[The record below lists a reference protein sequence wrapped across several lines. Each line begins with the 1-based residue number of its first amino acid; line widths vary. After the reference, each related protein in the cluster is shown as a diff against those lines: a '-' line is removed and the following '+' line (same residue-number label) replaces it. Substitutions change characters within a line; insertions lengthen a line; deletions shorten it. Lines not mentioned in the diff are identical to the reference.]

1 MPLTINS
8 NLSSLIVQSNLK
20 QSTFGLN
27 QAIERMT
34 TGFKINGAKDNAAN
48 YSIST
53 QMSTKI
59 GAYQVAEDNAS
70 MGLDLLTTAMDSL
83 DTVSSNLSRIR
94 DLAEQAA
101 NGTYGESSLKAIQL
115 EINARLEECNRIL
128 ETTEYNKIKLF
139 QAEPPEPEVGGS
151 FIEEITPLS
160 AEEAAAQGYILI
172 RTADELQAMQ
182 DNLAGKY
189 ILMNNI
195 DLEGFDWN
203 PVGINYSNA
212 FTGEF
217 NGNGHVIQNLT
228 IKLGGAGNNA
238 LFGRVKGAKIENVGI
253 ENVQLLSETEDAY
266 GSSIASLIASAYN
279 ATVTNCYATGS
290 LHDAKVSWCIGGLVA
305 YAENTNIS
313 ACYTDVDMI
322 AEHSQFGK
330 TYAGGLVG
338 YMEYGSA
345 NNSFSHGNIVTSGIG
360 KTGGFAAC
368 LDSGFIT
375 NCFTTGD
382 IESDVSAGGFLSSS
396 DNGGSL
402 IVINKLLTGC
412 YSTGKVVG
420 DNNHADVGG
429 FMGFLSGEAK
439 DCYWNTETAGQTK
452 GVGRYSAFKDYI
464 DGTRGVTTAEI
475 EELKT
480 NGTLFNP
487 TLKTAVFSVETSE
500 LPNAISFQVGVNS
513 SESSQI
519 SLDLGFSLKLAL
531 NCMDSASARNG
542 LLKIDSYLNKINAK
556 QTEYG
561 ACQNRLESA
570 LEEINTHYENL
581 LSSRSTLRD
590 ADVAQESSAYI
601 RNQILQQA
609 SATLLATANQTPAIA
624 LQLL

>member
-1 MPLTINS
+1 MAITINT
-8 NLSSLIVQSNLK
+8 NLSSLITQSNLK

-53 QMSTKI
+53 QMSTKLS
-59 GAYQVAEDNAS
+59 AYQVAEDNAAT
-70 MGLDLLTTAMDSL
+70 GLDLLTTAMDSL

-139 QAEPPEPEVGGS
+139 QAEPPEPENGGS
-151 FIEEITPLS
+151 FIEKITPLS
-160 AEEAAAQGYILI
+160 AEEAVAQGYILI

-203 PVGINYSNA
+203 PVGIDYRNV

-228 IKLGGAGNNA
+228 IKLRGANYNA
-238 LFGRVKGAKIENVGI
+238 LFGRTEGAKIENVGI
-253 ENVQLLSETEDAY
+253 ENVQLVSETEDAY
-266 GSSIASLIASAYN
+266 GSSIASIIAYAGGT
-279 ATVTNCYATGS
+279 TVTNCYAAGS
-290 LHDAKVSWCIGGLVA
+290 FHDAKISGRIGGLVA

-313 ACYTDVDMI
+313 ACYTDVDII
-322 AEHSQFGK
+322 AKNRLFDK

-338 YMEYGSA
+338 EMEYGSV
-345 NNSFSHGNIVTSGIG
+345 NNSFSHGNIVTSEI
-360 KTGGFAAC
+360 TYSGGFAAY

-375 NCFTTGD
+375 NCFATGD
-382 IESDVSAGGFLSSS
+382 VESDRSSGGFLSASS
-396 DNGGSL
+396 NGSST

-420 DNNHADVGG
+420 NIYDDVGG

-439 DCYWNTETAGQTK
+439 DCYWNTETAGQSK
-452 GVGRYSAFKDYI
+452 GVGRYTVFKDYI
-464 DGTRGVTTAEI
+464 DGTRGVTTTEI

-487 TLKTAVFSVETSE
+487 TLKTAVFPVETLE

-513 SESSQI
+513 NESSQI

-542 LLKIDSYLNKINAK
+542 LLKIDSYLNKINEK

-581 LSSRSTLRD
+581 LSSCSTLRD

-609 SATLLATANQTPAIA
+609 GAALIATANQTPAIA